1 MGTGEE
7 DASIDSARKTSV
19 EIMREDQIEA
29 AIRGLSGDKFE
40 RFARELVTRE
50 LYPGLNP
57 TSGSHDLSEDAR
69 TEHTTVFLHGG
80 IWVSLILSKTGTWTK
95 LGADCARCKETGRR
109 IDVVV
114 FVTAGNPRSDT
125 VEGWHEKV
133 EQKFG
138 WELEVRALRW
148 LTPVAS
154 RPDYESL
161 VDDYLGVPPPD
172 GDLIQKIETEFS
184 RHTNRALEQIRLHIP
199 GMSYSLPRN
208 EIARVEDQLSQGKS
222 VVLAGD
228 AGTGKSGIGASLAR
242 SAGERRKVVLL
253 LDARRVG
260 HIKSETELRQH
271 LALSG
276 PVASAV
282 GRVGRHKGCRVIID
296 QLDNIAGSVSARLL
310 VELTVE
316 CSPLTDVEIIVISRK
331 REAHEVKLLDGLATA
346 GFVELISHPLS
357 ETRVEGVLKQ
367 LGISQFSADLVTLGR
382 NLLNLELI
390 GAIKQRQPN
399 FDFSALMDEV
409 DLWEQYVQLLI
420 EQEEVVSG
428 SENAE
433 QIVAEA
439 VKLARSG
446 LRSEDRTFC
455 LDYPVSRS
463 NRRLVSWGI
472 IVYEQED
479 GRVCRFRHEKLQ
491 DFLYAWNATRRYVMP
506 TDVLDEINVH
516 KSRNVLTWMDKI
528 YSRRS
533 PHLHRRFLKEMFNV
547 Q

>member
-1 MGTGEE
+1 VGEGERAANSGATG
-7 DASIDSARKTSV
+7 KTLV
-19 EIMREDQIEA
+19 ETMREDQIEA
-29 AIRGLSGDKFE
+29 AITQFSGDKFE
-40 RFARELVTRE
+40 RFATELVSRA

-57 TSGSHDLSEDAR
+57 TSPSHDLGEDAR
-69 TEHTTVFLHGG
+69 TEPTTVFMHNGL
-80 IWVSLILSKTGTWTK
+80 WVSLAISKTGTWDK
-95 LGADCARCKETGRR
+95 LQGDCLRCKETGRR
-109 IDVVV
+109 IDTVV
-114 FVTAGNPRSDT
+114 FVTAGNPRTDT
-125 VEGWHEKV
+125 VEDWRRKV
-133 EQKFG
+133 KQEFD
-138 WELEVRALRW
+138 WDLEVRALRW
-148 LTPVAS
+148 LAPAAS
-154 RPDYESL
+154 RPEHESL
-161 VDDYLGVPPPD
+161 VDDYLGIPPPD
-172 GDLIQKIETEFS
+172 GDFIQNIETEFS
-184 RHTNRALEQIRLHIP
+184 RHTNHALEQIRLHIP
-199 GMSYSLPRN
+199 GMSSSLPRN
-208 EIARVEDQLSQGKS
+208 EIVWIEDQLSQGKS
-222 VVLAGD
+222 VLLVGD

-242 SAGERRKVVLL
+242 SAGERHEVVLL
-253 LDARRVG
+253 LDARHVG
-260 HIKSETELRQH
+260 YIKSETELRQH
-271 LALSG
+271 LALNGSI
-276 PVASAV
+276 ASAV

-310 VELTVE
+310 VELAVE

-331 REAHEVKLLDGLATA
+331 REAHEVKLLNGLTTA

-367 LGISQFSADLVTLGR
+367 LGISQFSADLVALGR

-409 DLWEQYVQLLI
+409 DLWEQYIQILS
-420 EQEEVVSG
+420 EREEVASS

-446 LRSEDRTFC
+446 LRSKDRTFC
-455 LDYPVSRS
+455 LDYPVSHS
-463 NRRLVSWGI
+463 HRRLVSWGI

-491 DFLYAWNATRRYVMP
+491 DFLYAWDAIQRRVMP
-506 TDVLDEINVH
+506 TDVLDEINIH
-516 KSRNVLTWMDKI
+516 KSRNVLTWMDEI

-533 PHLHRRFLKEMFNV
+533 PQLHRRFLREMLNV